1 MYRISRNKIK
11 FFFIFPAI
19 MITAALALNMISC
32 DSRERIIKIGNQA
45 VLSGAYRAFGEDQLV
60 SLKLAVSQLSPVRI
74 GGFDYTIELVTAD
87 DEGNPEKAFLVA
99 RELVDQGTVLVIG
112 STFDGTTRVSIPVYE
127 EYNIP
132 LISPFAQKSETALEG
147 DNFFRVIINNR
158 QKIENMADFI
168 LQQSGEG
175 KLILIDNQ
183 EEYSTGLVNYL
194 KELLSLEG
202 KVISQPY
209 SIKFG
214 EDDLSVLA
222 ENILIDEPDYIF
234 AALDYDELALII
246 KEVADTGIDPV
257 FMTEAPGMDERIFDL
272 TTGVNID
279 GLMAIIPEPPS
290 IAMYTTDQRAIDFW
304 HSYNSL
310 LEDLKDEMDLSID
323 GPGEYS
329 AYVYDS
335 LILSIEAMKRSNS
348 ILPQD
353 FMQELRATSHEG
365 LTGKIEFDS
374 NGNRVDPPSTVFI
387 VRDGAW
393 VRYN

>member
-1 MYRISRNKIK
+1 
-11 FFFIFPAI
+11 
-19 MITAALALNMISC
+19 MISC

-183 EEYSTGLVNYL
+183 EEYFTGLVNYL

>member
-1 MYRISRNKIK
+1 MYRIYRDKIK
-11 FFFIFPAI
+11 YFIILPVI
-19 MITAALALNMISC
+19 IISAALALNMISC

-60 SLKLAVSQLSPVRI
+60 SLKLAVSRLTPVSI
-74 GGFDYTIELVTAD
+74 GGFDYTIELVTGD

-99 RELVDQGTVLVIG
+99 RELVDQGIVLAIG

-132 LISPFAQKSETALEG
+132 LLSPFAQKAEIALEG

-168 LQQSGEG
+168 LEQSGEG

-183 EEYSTGLVNYL
+183 EEYSAGLVEYL
-194 KELLSLEG
+194 QELLALEG
-202 KVISQPY
+202 KKIPQPY

-222 ENILIDEPDYIF
+222 DNILIDEPDHIF

-257 FMTEAPGMDERIFDL
+257 FMTEAPGMDKRIFDL
-272 TTGVNID
+272 TPGVNID

-290 IAMYTTDQRAIDFW
+290 IAMYTNDQGAIDFW

-310 LEDLKDEMDLSID
+310 LGDLKDEMDLSID

-353 FMQELRATSHEG
+353 FMQELRATSYDG
-365 LTGKIEFDS
+365 LTGHIEFDS